1 MKKVLLI
8 TPVLFSINGFSQNTV
23 FVSDLGNLGNQ
34 AVQLQN
40 VQVFASN
47 IFANDN
53 NTNKSARANAN
64 PQAYVQRASSPSGN
78 QRRQVRRRVTNVANT
93 NISNPVQTNIIN
105 LSNNINDDIQLQG
118 NFSQQVNDNLGNA
131 FGNENMIE
139 QIASAN
145 IPAIQIG
152 TGALNLDLDI
162 NMPKIKLPSM
172 KFSSRK
178 TVSSSR
184 HKTFHVRSKLAKLNR
199 KMSGKLSFGKKL
211 KIKVDNCFK
220 W

>member
-1 MKKVLLI
+1 MKKVLFI
-8 TPVLFSINGFSQNTV
+8 APVFVSMNSFSQNLIFLNNT
-23 FVSDLGNLGNQ
+23 GLGNQ
-34 AVQLQN
+34 AVQTQN
-40 VQVFASN
+40 IQVFASN
-47 IFANDN
+47 IFVNDN
-53 NTNKSARANAN
+53 TTNKPARANAN
-64 PQAYVQRASSPSGN
+64 PQAYIQRASSPSGN
-78 QRRQVRRRVTNVANT
+78 QRRQVRRKVTNVTNT
-93 NISNPVQTNIIN
+93 NSSNNIQTNIIN
-105 LSNNINDDIQLQG
+105 IVNNNMNDDIQLQG

-152 TGALNLDLDI
+152 TGSLNFDLDI
-162 NMPKIKLPSM
+162 NMPKIKFPTI

-178 TVSSSR
+178 TVSDSK
-184 HKTFHVRSKLAKLNR
+184 HKTFYVRNKLAKLNR
-199 KMSGKLSFGKKL
+199 RMSGKLSFGKKL